1 MRSGPGMTVVM
12 HRMVM
17 AWNDGHPGW
26 ETRVKRQGRG
36 WLALTSLCLALAGTV
51 TAKDEPAPLPT
62 GAELDKMLAAFDVP
76 GVAMAT
82 LKQCEPEV
90 PTVVGGKA
98 TLQPPVAVTP
108 ATVFE
113 AASLSKPVFAWLV
126 MQLVDEKVIELDRP
140 FAPTF
145 GYARITDK
153 AAYAQLTPR
162 MVLTHRTGLP
172 NWVDGGTDF
181 HLRVAPIPFK
191 HPPGT
196 ADSYSG
202 EAFQLLQ
209 AFVEHKTGRTLQA
222 LFQERLGQVMPNST
236 FAQPL
241 RPGTVASRGY
251 RSAADAGSGRD
262 MTNLPDYAMAASS
275 LVTTAQDYAR
285 FLSLVCK
292 REGLSRAA
300 YDDMLRRQTPVPP
313 GESLVRTS
321 RGLGWAI
328 SDLDGQTLIS
338 HNGSN
343 GEYRA
348 FAGFIRESGDGI
360 VILTNGVKG
369 RELIDAL
376 LQPPAAPPSTSGPA
390 RR

>member
-1 MRSGPGMTVVM
+1 MKRPST
-12 HRMVM
+12 
-17 AWNDGHPGW
+17 GW
-26 ETRVKRQGRG
+26 IALAALP
-36 WLALTSLCLALAGTV
+36 LALLVQPALA
-51 TAKDEPAPLPT
+51 ADPPPLPT
-62 GAELDKMLAAFDVP
+62 AQALQAQLAAFDVP
-76 GVAMAT
+76 GIAIAT
-82 LKQCEPEV
+82 LKRCEPDES
-90 PTVVGGKA
+90 VVAGQA
-98 TLQPPVAVTP
+98 VLEPPQPVTP

-126 MQLVDEKVIELDRP
+126 MQLVDEQLIDLDRP
-140 FAPTF
+140 MARTF
-145 GYARITDK
+145 DYARIPDK
-153 AAYAQLTPR
+153 AAYALLTPR

-172 NWVDGGTDF
+172 NWVDGDTDF
-181 HLRVAPIPFK
+181 HQRTAPIPFK

-209 AFVEHKTGRTLQA
+209 AFVEHSTGRSLQA
-222 LFQERLGQVMPNST
+222 LFQARLGRVMPHST
-236 FAQPL
+236 FARPL
-241 RPGTVASRGY
+241 PAGTVASRGY
-251 RSAADAGSGRD
+251 RIASDAGSGRD
-262 MTNLPDYAMAASS
+262 MSNVVDYAMSASS
-275 LVTTAQDYAR
+275 LATTAQDYAR

-292 REGLSRAA
+292 REGLSRTA

-313 GESLVRTS
+313 GDSPLRTS

-328 SDLDGQTLIS
+328 SDVDGQTLVS

-360 VILTNGVKG
+360 VMLTNGVKG

-376 LQPPAAPPSTSGPA
+376 LPAP
-390 RR
+390 R